1 MEIIQQQAAAAAAA
15 AFHLHANKS
24 IKNANES
31 ESKGTEHTHTHTHKK
46 SYCKSAA
53 KKKGNRKNSQMIALF
68 VLKEKANTWA
78 VEKMHIENNFKFI
91 NQGENTEK
99 KVKVL

>member
-1 MEIIQQQAAAAAAA
+1 
-15 AFHLHANKS
+15 
-24 IKNANES
+24 
-31 ESKGTEHTHTHTHKK
+31 
-46 SYCKSAA
+46 
-53 KKKGNRKNSQMIALF
+53 MIALF

-78 VEKMHIENNFKFI
+78 VEKMHIENYFKVI

>member
-1 MEIIQQQAAAAAAA
+1 MEIIQQQAAAAA

-31 ESKGTEHTHTHTHKK
+31 ESKGTEHTHTHTLTKK
-46 SYCKSAA
+46 ATPRVQL
-53 KKKGNRKNSQMIALF
+53 KKGNRKNSQMIALF

-78 VEKMHIENNFKFI
+78 VEKMHIENYFKFI

>member
-1 MEIIQQQAAAAAAA
+1 MEIIQQQAAAAA

-31 ESKGTEHTHTHTHKK
+31 ESKGTEHTHTLTHKK
-46 SYCKSAA
+46 ATA
-53 KKKGNRKNSQMIALF
+53 RVQLKKGNRKNSQMIALF

-78 VEKMHIENNFKFI
+78 VEKMHIENYFKFI

>member
-1 MEIIQQQAAAAAAA
+1 MEIIQQQAAAAA

-31 ESKGTEHTHTHTHKK
+31 ESKGTQHTHTHTPRKSYWKK
-46 SYCKSAA
+46 SAT

-78 VEKMHIENNFKFI
+78 VEKMHIENYFKFI
-91 NQGENTEK
+91 NQGENTEN